1 MSESVNA
8 ASRSSV
14 RRFLASRGIRPSR
27 RLGQNFLTD
36 RGVAGRIVAVSG
48 LQPGEGCLEIG
59 AGLGMLTDA
68 LAAAGAEVTAIELDA
83 RLAEALSERMAGCAN
98 VRIVHG
104 DFLKLDLRDLLSS
117 IQQPVRVVAN
127 IPYSITTPIIER
139 LLEHRTAISGIA
151 LLVQKEVA
159 ERVSASPG
167 SRQYGSLSVF
177 CQMFTEARV
186 AFAVP
191 RHLFYPE
198 PEVESVLLLM
208 TPRATG
214 LTPEREDAAL
224 RLARA
229 AFTQRRKR
237 IVNPLSDLL
246 GLPKE
251 KVEDA
256 MRRAGLDPARRAEE
270 LSVADFVRLAD
281 LLLPSA
287 SGPV

>member
-1 MSESVNA
+1 M
-8 ASRSSV
+8 
-14 RRFLASRGIRPSR
+14 
-27 RLGQNFLTD
+27 
-36 RGVAGRIVAVSG
+36 AGRIVAASG
-48 LQPGEGCLEIG
+48 LQPGESCLEIG
-59 AGLGMLTDA
+59 AGLGMLTEA
-68 LAAAGAEVTAIELDA
+68 LAAAGARVTAIEVDA
-83 RLAEALSERMAGCAN
+83 RLAQALSERMAGRAN
-98 VRIVHG
+98 VSVVRC
-104 DFLKLDLRDLLSS
+104 DFLKMDLGALLSS
-117 IQQPVRVVAN
+117 LGRPVRVVAN
-127 IPYSITTPIIER
+127 IPYSITSPIIER

-198 PEVESVLLLM
+198 PAVESVLLLM
-208 TPRATG
+208 TPRETG
-214 LTPEREDAAL
+214 LTAERESAAL

-237 IVNPLSDLL
+237 VVNPLSDLL
-246 GLPKE
+246 GIPKD

-256 MRRAGLDPARRAEE
+256 IRRAGLDPARRAAE
-270 LSVADFVRLAD
+270 LSVADLVRLAK
-281 LLLPSA
+281 LLLPSV

>member
-1 MSESVNA
+1 M
-8 ASRSSV
+8 
-14 RRFLASRGIRPSR
+14 
-27 RLGQNFLTD
+27 
-36 RGVAGRIVAVSG
+36 AGRIVAVSG
-48 LQPGEGCLEIG
+48 LQPGESCLEIG

-127 IPYSITTPIIER
+127 IPYSITTPIIQR
-139 LLEHRTAISGIA
+139 LLEYRTAISGIA

-177 CQMFTEARV
+177 CQMFTESRL